1 MLTALY
7 TILAYD
13 PEGRLALA
21 NRSGAIVLLVDATL
35 DVHALNLARQTF
47 VQQGVEDYQP
57 VRDLESFVRR
67 CGWCSEPDPADTVA
81 PEPWLNSQQAAEL
94 LGIPVKRLRRLAADA
109 PAGLPGAPESA
120 GTGTQRRHLRW
131 PRATL
136 SEWYAA
142 LRTWHSDAAPAPAPR
157 RRRRGNRSAAT
168 SAGPVDWDALKKEIL
183 DD

>member
-13 PEGRLALA
+13 PRRRLALA
-21 NRSGAIVLLVDATL
+21 SRSGTTVLLVDAAL
-35 DVHALNLARQTF
+35 DVHALNLARQTY
-47 VQQGVEDYQP
+47 VHQGVENYQP
-57 VRDLESFVRR
+57 VRDLESFVRQ
-67 CGWCSEPDPADTVA
+67 CGWHAEPAPADTA
-81 PEPWLNSQQAAEL
+81 PPEPWLNSQQAADL
-94 LGIPVKRLRRLAADA
+94 LGIPVKRLRRLAAEA
-109 PAGLPGAPESA
+109 PADLPGAPESV

-142 LRTWHSDAAPAPAPR
+142 LRARQSAPAPAPPPR
-157 RRRRGNRSAAT
+157 RRSRRKAGPPPAAE
-168 SAGPVDWDALKKEIL
+168 PVDWDALKNELL